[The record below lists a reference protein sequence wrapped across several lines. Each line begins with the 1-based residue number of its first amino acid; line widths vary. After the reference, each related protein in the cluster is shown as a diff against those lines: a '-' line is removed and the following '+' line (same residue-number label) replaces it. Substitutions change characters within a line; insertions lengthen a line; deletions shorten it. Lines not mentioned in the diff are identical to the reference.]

1 MQNSGIVT
9 IDLSNHPVGAPLGM
23 LLAPGALPSTHLV
36 GGSNA
41 ASNSTYV
48 SHGTCDQSDEKNN
61 HHLLQQQNNYQNE
74 TQYSR
79 HVLVAGWE
87 HSTLNSNQLLGPIQR
102 SGVIRLGDRLVRI
115 NHVDITDWTFREVM
129 DALKEMISSESSA
142 PAGSSYRKSTREMS
156 HLKRRLKS
164 LGFAPSNSIEW
175 SRGID
180 TPEASFHSY
189 ISLADYLF
197 SSNNKND
204 RSVGKDQCIVHSKR
218 LYSFA
223 SFIAGWRV
231 VNPNATKDKNRSE
244 LEGESEK
251 VDSAGEPTPPLHNMD
266 STSFY
271 QEVERDNGGLKESSE
286 SDPLSQ
292 VDDAQKMDESV
303 RGQECEHV
311 LIEDSPNAPQPQVS
325 DQSKNETGSNNK
337 PKPKT
342 PEKPLIQ
349 YEIECHL
356 LFRDPQSF
364 NKTNFKSPNNSVNSV
379 NDLQNN
385 IYFGKNTHHHKWSTW
400 KRYSEFSA
408 LDTEL
413 RTTFG
418 WQMNALHDGKG
429 IAFPSSH
436 DLESWWYGIR
446 RGKGD
451 AINSDGSGVGYL
463 SYFIGGS
470 SSNKNGTKCK
480 HENVNGMNRG
490 LNAGS
495 SDGEGGMASGLVS
508 YFRSGNQYAENSP
521 SKSNFFAYSDLNNNQ
536 QLLDDTTPDN
546 SIQPDAHIQC
556 PYPPSFMNK
565 RQKELF
571 NYWADLM
578 KIEDIFEFSD
588 VNSHRFGKV
597 MADFLGVSKILE
609 KRSPLARHLAA
620 SLTRTNV
627 PVIYE
632 NETPGFG
639 AAVSPHVFAT
649 SAMSGLNLRDMDD
662 ESTLSDDN
670 VVFGNNRQLHTKG
683 IPCNRK
689 EVVDVIPNLEF
700 INGADATSD
709 CDGHDILYRKLCVD
723 ASRMLDNTD
732 NDDTFHRHQSSSRT
746 LGARR
751 GQKGVKPAFQRQFL
765 VP

>member
-1 MQNSGIVT
+1 
-9 IDLSNHPVGAPLGM
+9 
-23 LLAPGALPSTHLV
+23 
-36 GGSNA
+36 
-41 ASNSTYV
+41 
-48 SHGTCDQSDEKNN
+48 
-61 HHLLQQQNNYQNE
+61 
-74 TQYSR
+74 
-79 HVLVAGWE
+79 
-87 HSTLNSNQLLGPIQR
+87 
-102 SGVIRLGDRLVRI
+102 VRI

-156 HLKRRLKS
+156 HRKKRLKS
-164 LGFAPSNSIEW
+164 LGFAPSNSVEW

-189 ISLADYLF
+189 ITLADYLF
-197 SSNNKND
+197 SSNSKND
-204 RSVGKDQCIVHSKR
+204 HSVDKDQCIVHSKR

-231 VNPNATKDKNRSE
+231 VNPDATKDKNQNE
-244 LEGESEK
+244 LEGDSLK
-251 VDSAGEPTPPLHNMD
+251 VESAGGPTPPSHNMD
-266 STSFY
+266 STSFC

-292 VDDAQKMDESV
+292 VDDAQKRDESV
-303 RGQECEHV
+303 RDQECEHV
-311 LIEDSPNAPQPQVS
+311 LIEDSFKAPQPQATEH
-325 DQSKNETGSNNK
+325 SKINKGTNNA

-342 PEKPLIQ
+342 AEKPFIQ

-364 NKTNFKSPNNSVNSV
+364 NNTNFKNPNNSVNSV

-385 IYFGKNTHHHKWSTW
+385 TNFGKNTHHHKWSTW

-436 DLESWWYGIR
+436 DFENWWYGIR

-451 AINSDGSGVGYL
+451 AVNGDGRGVGYL
-463 SYFIGGS
+463 SYFIGS
-470 SSNKNGTKCK
+470 TSSNNNGTKYK
-480 HENVNGMNRG
+480 HENVHGTNGRSH
-490 LNAGS
+490 AGS
-495 SDGEGGMASGLVS
+495 SDGEGGMANGLFS
-508 YFRSGNQYAENSP
+508 YFLSGNPNVETSP
-521 SKSNFFAYSDLNNNQ
+521 LKGNFFTHSDLNANQ
-536 QLLDDTTPDN
+536 QLLDNTSPDN
-546 SIQPDAHIQC
+546 SIQQDTYVHC

-565 RQKELF
+565 RQQELF
-571 NYWADLM
+571 NYWGDLM
-578 KIEDIFEFSD
+578 KVEDIFEFSD
-588 VNSHRFGKV
+588 INSHRFGKV
-597 MADFLGVSKILE
+597 MAEFLGVYKILD
-609 KRSPLARHLAA
+609 KRNPSASHLTA
-620 SLTRTNV
+620 SSTRTSV

-632 NETPGFG
+632 NETSGLG
-639 AAVSPHVFAT
+639 AAVSHHVFAT
-649 SAMSGLNLRDMDD
+649 PAMSGPTLRDMDD

-670 VVFGNNRQLHTKG
+670 FIVGYNRKVHAKR
-683 IPCNRK
+683 IPCNGKRL
-689 EVVDVIPNLEF
+689 VDVVPNLEF
-700 INGADATSD
+700 INGDVATSD
-709 CDGHDILYRKLCVD
+709 SDHNILYSKVCVD
-723 ASRMLDNTD
+723 APRVMDTIND
-732 NDDTFHRHQSSSRT
+732 NDSLHRRQSSSKK

-751 GQKGVKPAFQRQFL
+751 GQKGVKPAFQRRFL